1 MAWLYIENGTKYNY
15 YGTIVKYLFYIY
27 NASVYLNFLPWEFI

>member
-15 YGTIVKYLFYIY
+15 YETIVKYLFYIY
-27 NASVYLNFLPWEFI
+27 NASVYLNFLAWEFI